1 MSETQELRFSVMPGV
16 DVCCRTPAGAP
27 YALDLIKV
35 LEAPIRQFQRMQSAP
50 LLREFAR
57 DFIECHI
64 RESSPSVKHAAQ
76 LRSRVSSLIELL
88 TAVDPNRNVSSLD
101 GADVTV
107 LRTKLH
113 QQLERYSDGQGST
126 LDRYYSLF
134 NRLVRAAKKEGYV
147 SEDLVI
153 ESSYARPTL
162 DMTPPFSLS
171 DLQKLFDGYI
181 YQVNGDEGR
190 KPSWDPQ
197 SFKFWLVPLGAFCGL
212 RLNEICQLQLKDV
225 QPEEAMWTIHVND
238 DGKHQS
244 IKNPHSRR
252 KIPVS
257 QLLIDMGFLEFVE
270 ERRSE
275 CEGRETSQLFPEL
288 SFNEMHLFS
297 RQASRFLM
305 GYDRV
310 AGYLDRSCGVATS
323 EGGWGAR
330 SLRRTFAEQLRQRGV
345 SAEIIADLLGH
356 ADPTGLEVTRPH
368 YAGKTLLAA
377 RKEVL
382 ELHLNYGLILN
393 HVRWCNYREFRR
405 RVGKRKTRG
414 TNRSR

>member
-1 MSETQELRFSVMPGV
+1 MSESQELRFSVMPGV

-27 YALDLIKV
+27 YAFELIKV

-50 LLREFAR
+50 LLREFASG
-57 DFIECHI
+57 FIESHI

-76 LRSRVSSLIELL
+76 LRSRAENLLELL
-88 TAVDPNRNVSSLD
+88 TATEPDRSVSSL
-101 GADVTV
+101 GASDITL
-107 LRTKLH
+107 LRTKLYQH
-113 QQLERYSDGQGST
+113 LERYSDGQGST
-126 LDRYYSLF
+126 LERYYAVF
-134 NRLVRAAKKEGYV
+134 NSLVRAARAEGYI
-147 SEDLVI
+147 SEDLVVD
-153 ESSYARPTL
+153 SSYTRPPV
-162 DMTPPFSLS
+162 DVTPPFSLS

-181 YQVNGDEGR
+181 YQVNGDVGR

-197 SFKFWLVPLGAFCGL
+197 PFKFWLVPLGLFCGL
-212 RLNEICQLQLKDV
+212 RLNELCQLQLKDI
-225 QPEEAMWTIHVND
+225 QFEEAMWVIHVND

-244 IKNPHSRR
+244 IKTPHARR
-252 KIPVS
+252 KVPVP

-270 ERRSE
+270 ERRRE

-345 SAEIIADLLGH
+345 SAEVIADLLGH
-356 ADPTGLEVTRPH
+356 ADPAGLEVTRPH

-382 ELHLNYGLILN
+382 ELHLNYGLALT
-393 HVRWCNYREFRR
+393 HVRWGNYREFRR
-405 RVGKRKTRG
+405 KVGKRKARG
-414 TNRSR
+414 VNRSH